1 MPDLDDFIDKVVGGE
16 AGAAREQLQS
26 MIGAK
31 TADALDVRKQQIS
44 SALFNN
50 GEEQEIEE
58 PETEVEETPDA
69 TDTEEPTMTGSKG
82 RTHGAR
88 TVSTPATNESI
99 NKIMYQLK
107 H

>member
-31 TADALDVRKQQIS
+31 TADALDARKQQIS

-50 GEEQEIEE
+50 GEEQELEE
-58 PETEVEETPDA
+58 PEVEYEDDEGVEEIEASADDPEMEYEYDDSEVEY
-69 TDTEEPTMTGSKG
+69 EEGP
-82 RTHGAR
+82 
-88 TVSTPATNESI
+88 EEE
-99 NKIMYQLK
+99 Q
-107 H
+107 

>member
-1 MPDLDDFIDKVVGGE
+1 MPDLEDFIDKVVGGQ

-31 TADALDVRKQQIS
+31 TADALDTRKQEIS

-58 PETEVEETPDA
+58 PEVEGDEVEEIEASADDPEMEYEYD
-69 TDTEEPTMTGSKG
+69 DSEVEYEEEPT
-82 RTHGAR
+82 
-88 TVSTPATNESI
+88 EEE
-99 NKIMYQLK
+99 
-107 H
+107 

>member
-1 MPDLDDFIDKVVGGE
+1 MPDLEDFIDKVVGGE

-31 TADALDVRKQQIS
+31 TADALDIRKQEIS

-58 PETEVEETPDA
+58 PEVEGDEVEEIEASADDPEMEYEYD
-69 TDTEEPTMTGSKG
+69 DSEVEYEEGP
-82 RTHGAR
+82 
-88 TVSTPATNESI
+88 EEEE
-99 NKIMYQLK
+99 
-107 H
+107 

>member
-1 MPDLDDFIDKVVGGE
+1 MPDLEDFIDKVVGGQ

-31 TADALDVRKQQIS
+31 TADALDARKQEIS

-58 PETEVEETPDA
+58 PETEVEDG
-69 TDTEEPTMTGSKG
+69 EEVEEIEASADDPEMEYEYDDSEIEYEEDPEE
-82 RTHGAR
+82 R
-88 TVSTPATNESI
+88 E
-99 NKIMYQLK
+99 
-107 H
+107 

>member
-1 MPDLDDFIDKVVGGE
+1 MPDLEDFIDKVVGGQ

-50 GEEQEIEE
+50 GEEQELEE
-58 PETEVEETPDA
+58 PEVEYEDDEGVEEIEASADDPEMEYEYDDSEVEY
-69 TDTEEPTMTGSKG
+69 EEGP
-82 RTHGAR
+82 
-88 TVSTPATNESI
+88 EEE
-99 NKIMYQLK
+99 Q
-107 H
+107 

>member
-16 AGAAREQLQS
+16 AGAAREQLQA

-58 PETEVEETPDA
+58 PETEVEDGEEVEEIEASADEPEIEYD
-69 TDTEEPTMTGSKG
+69 DSEVEYEEEP
-82 RTHGAR
+82 
-88 TVSTPATNESI
+88 EEE
-99 NKIMYQLK
+99 Q
-107 H
+107 

>member
-31 TADALDVRKQQIS
+31 TADALDARKQQIS

-50 GEEQEIEE
+50 GEEQELEE
-58 PETEVEETPDA
+58 PEVEYEDDEGVEEIEASAEDPEMEYDDSEVEY
-69 TDTEEPTMTGSKG
+69 EEGP
-82 RTHGAR
+82 
-88 TVSTPATNESI
+88 EEE
-99 NKIMYQLK
+99 Q
-107 H
+107 

>member
-1 MPDLDDFIDKVVGGE
+1 MPDLEDFIDKVVGGQ
-16 AGAAREQLQS
+16 AGAAREQLQA

-58 PETEVEETPDA
+58 PETEVEDGEEVEEIEASADEPEIEYD
-69 TDTEEPTMTGSKG
+69 DSEVEYEEEP
-82 RTHGAR
+82 
-88 TVSTPATNESI
+88 EEE
-99 NKIMYQLK
+99 Q
-107 H
+107 

>member
-58 PETEVEETPDA
+58 PETEVEDGEEVEEIEASADEPEIEYD
-69 TDTEEPTMTGSKG
+69 DSEVEYEEEP
-82 RTHGAR
+82 
-88 TVSTPATNESI
+88 EEE
-99 NKIMYQLK
+99 Q
-107 H
+107 

>member
-1 MPDLDDFIDKVVGGE
+1 MPDLEDFIDKVVGGQ

-50 GEEQEIEE
+50 GEEQELEE
-58 PETEVEETPDA
+58 PEVEYEDDEGVEEIEASADDPEMEYEYDDSEVEYE
-69 TDTEEPTMTGSKG
+69 EEPT
-82 RTHGAR
+82 
-88 TVSTPATNESI
+88 EEE
-99 NKIMYQLK
+99 
-107 H
+107 